1 MRDPYEI
8 LGVSRHASQD
18 EIKKAYRSLSR
29 KYHPDANIDNPN
41 RDEAEE
47 KFKEVQQAY
56 QQIMNG
62 YSGGYQE
69 AFNGFAGY
77 RETGYEQ
84 GRDVMHLKA
93 AANYINN
100 GYYREAINVLVQI
113 KDRSAQWYYLAAI
126 AHLGVHNQIQALEYA
141 KQAVYMEPYNMEY
154 QRLLNQIESVGR
166 GYENIQFQYG
176 TPGSMDGLCCR
187 LCRLNLMCD
196 VCMGG
201 QYMFCPGLC

>member
-100 GYYREAINVLVQI
+100 GYYREAINVLGQI

-141 KQAVYMEPYNMEY
+141 KQAVYMDPYFMDY
-154 QRLLNQIESVGR
+154 Q
-166 GYENIQFQYG
+166 
-176 TPGSMDGLCCR
+176 
-187 LCRLNLMCD
+187 
-196 VCMGG
+196 
-201 QYMFCPGLC
+201 